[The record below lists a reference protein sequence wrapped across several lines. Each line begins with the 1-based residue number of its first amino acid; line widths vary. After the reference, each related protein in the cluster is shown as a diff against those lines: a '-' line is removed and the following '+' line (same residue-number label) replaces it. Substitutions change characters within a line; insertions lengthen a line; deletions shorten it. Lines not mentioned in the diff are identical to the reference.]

1 MIIGITGSFG
11 SGKTTVSNLFK
22 KYGFTIIDVD
32 KLYHDDFYR
41 NHRLRNRIKKELG
54 TLDRNEL
61 KKIVFSDY
69 SKLKRL
75 NRITHPVI
83 IKMMKKEIQKLKKA
97 NNKYSNYKIPITKEY
112 NKNKIPKNY
121 NKNPDEIK
129 IVVDIPLLFEAKVE
143 KLFDRIIV
151 VKANKKTQIGRILKK
166 KKYSKNEIENIIKSQ
181 MPLKEK
187 IKK

>member
-32 KLYHDDFYR
+32 KLYHDDFYK

-75 NRITHPVI
+75 NGITHPVI

-97 NNKYSNYKIPITKEY
+97 DEKKPIASKINIIKNNKKTKNV
-112 NKNKIPKNY
+112 NKKSKEIINKKN
-121 NKNPDEIK
+121 NSDVK
-129 IVVDIPLLFEAKVE
+129 IVVDVP
-143 KLFDRIIV
+143 
-151 VKANKKTQIGRILKK
+151 
-166 KKYSKNEIENIIKSQ
+166 
-181 MPLKEK
+181 
-187 IKK
+187 

>member
-41 NHRLRNRIKKELG
+41 NHRLRNRIKKEFG

-83 IKMMKKEIQKLKKA
+83 IKMVKKEIQKLKN
-97 NNKYSNYKIPITKEY
+97 NNKNMNIA
-112 NKNKIPKNY
+112 
-121 NKNPDEIK
+121 
-129 IVVDIPLLFEAKVE
+129 VDVPLLFEAKVE

-151 VKANKKTQIGRILKK
+151 VKANKKMQIGRILKK
-166 KKYSKNEIENIIKSQ
+166 K
-181 MPLKEK
+181 
-187 IKK
+187 